1 MFKKILTSSNIR
13 IRIPFPIFDVYYF
26 NWHPHVRTKIHDHAR
41 DGCLM
46 ILLKGGLNEKIYNK
60 NLNVISENDYKS
72 PNLSFINDTKGYHSV
87 KALNRSKS
95 IHIYYPKGHITNTY

>member
-1 MFKKILTSSNIR
+1 
-13 IRIPFPIFDVYYF
+13 
-26 NWHPHVRTKIHDHAR
+26 
-41 DGCLM
+41 M